1 VKHLPSLA
9 GGHHRTAISGP
20 LVATSVVTALAVFAA
35 VGSLSGPGALGRRT
49 HEIAST
55 PAAHASASGNFVVNG
70 KFATSTA
77 GWRTKSTSQ
86 RLKWKSSGHNSH
98 GSARLKSRT
107 GKKVVLNDAVN
118 SMASAHKGEVV
129 KAAAWVR
136 AKKPGLSGKLRL
148 KEIVNGHRVAAGS
161 TQFRL
166 STTGWK
172 HVTLS
177 YKVTRGSS
185 LDLNVVARSVGK
197 HQALRVDGV
206 RLKVTS
212 RPAGH
217 LPSGGRALLGM
228 SAPSGLWS
236 QRVSEVGA
244 GLQARRIFLS
254 SFTASLS
261 LATTA
266 CNAGM
271 SPVLSFKTGAYT
283 WAQIA
288 AGSADAALRALA
300 TKINALPC
308 NSFVAIHHE
317 PSSGASNPTGGEG
330 GTAADYARMQ
340 AHALP
345 LLGGA
350 IGGKVKVGP
359 IGNGWWF
366 NTRGGLTDAQLKVWV
381 SPAVLAASD
390 FVAADTYQGQ
400 ATAETVA
407 SKINRMGAWARRTTG
422 VRGLGLG
429 EFNMQTSQGM
439 TDATTALGSDPLFEF
454 GCIWNMDGTGSA
466 NAHVLTG
473 SMLTA
478 FKTALAGW

>member
-1 VKHLPSLA
+1 MQFARTPMTMLLSTAIAVSLA
-9 GGHHRTAISGP
+9 GIG
-20 LVATSVVTALAVFAA
+20 
-35 VGSLSGPGALGRRT
+35 LSGGV
-49 HEIAST
+49 
-55 PAAHASASGNFVVNG
+55 ASASNDLKRGG
-70 KFATSTA
+70 PTAT
-77 GWRTKSTSQ
+77 
-86 RLKWKSSGHNSH
+86 
-98 GSARLKSRT
+98 
-107 GKKVVLNDAVN
+107 KKP
-118 SMASAHKGEVV
+118 
-129 KAAAWVR
+129 AAAT
-136 AKKPGLSGKLRL
+136 P
-148 KEIVNGHRVAAGS
+148 
-161 TQFRL
+161 
-166 STTGWK
+166 
-172 HVTLS
+172 
-177 YKVTRGSS
+177 
-185 LDLNVVARSVGK
+185 
-197 HQALRVDGV
+197 
-206 RLKVTS
+206 
-212 RPAGH
+212 
-217 LPSGGRALLGM
+217 GRALLGM
-228 SAPSGLWS
+228 SAPNGLWS

-271 SPVLSFKTGAYT
+271 SPVLSFKTSPYT
-283 WAQIA
+283 WAQVA
-288 AGSADAALRALA
+288 SGSADTALRSLA

-317 PSSGASNPTGGEG
+317 PSSGASTPATGEG

-345 LLGGA
+345 ILGGA

-366 NTRGGLTDAQLKVWV
+366 NTKGGLTDAQLKVWV

-400 ATAETVA
+400 STAETVA

-439 TDATTALGSDPLFEF
+439 TDATTALRNDPLFAF

-473 SMLTA
+473 AMLTA
-478 FKTALAGW
+478 FKSALASW